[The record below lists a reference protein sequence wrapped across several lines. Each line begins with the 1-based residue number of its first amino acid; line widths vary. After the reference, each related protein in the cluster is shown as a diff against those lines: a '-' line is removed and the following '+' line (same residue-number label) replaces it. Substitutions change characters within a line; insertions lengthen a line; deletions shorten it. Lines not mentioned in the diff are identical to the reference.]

1 MHIIDQCGPHRFL
14 QGSGKQER
22 ERCSA
27 LRRVRSVMGTLEN
40 WGVRGTPKEAAPAN
54 YCHLRIWDDEATT
67 TGFSKKYKSL
77 HVCVLA
83 IN

>member
-1 MHIIDQCGPHRFL
+1 
-14 QGSGKQER
+14 
-22 ERCSA
+22 
-27 LRRVRSVMGTLEN
+27 MGTLEN

-54 YCHLRIWDDEATT
+54 YCHLRIRDDEATT